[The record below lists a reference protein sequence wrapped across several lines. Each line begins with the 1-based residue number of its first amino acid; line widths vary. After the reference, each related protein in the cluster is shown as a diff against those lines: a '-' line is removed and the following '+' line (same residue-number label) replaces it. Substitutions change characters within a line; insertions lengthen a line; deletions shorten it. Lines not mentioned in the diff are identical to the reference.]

1 MEQLPCPRC
10 QELFERSDRF
20 CKKCGLRK
28 SKPFSQKQWWS
39 VGLLTNLLIVLLCVV
54 LREKIITSE
63 GYQPDITTGVT
74 WLMFGILGLF
84 LLIPTFF
91 LYQISRILWLR
102 MRGLVGSG
110 EVVAHREYAAPKG
123 RTREVSVVEFTPDL
137 AQSSVCQVEDWAW
150 VTSLSLHEKVK
161 VLYDPYNP
169 GGCAWVGSGLI
180 DLMLF
185 GFFGLVFSSLPV
197 IGIVLVLRAPPMSV

>member
-1 MEQLPCPRC
+1 MSTTSAGEPVYQVR
-10 QELFERSDRF
+10 D
-20 CKKCGLRK
+20 
-28 SKPFSQKQWWS
+28 
-39 VGLLTNLLIVLLCVV
+39 IV

-91 LYQISRILWLR
+91 LYQFSRILWLR

-123 RTREVSVVEFTPDL
+123 GTREVSVVEFTPDL

-150 VTSLSLHEKVK
+150 LISLPLHKKVE

-185 GFFGLVFSSLPV
+185 GLFGLAFSSLPV